1 MTQNEKIEM
10 LKQTIVQL
18 YEKEGRPK
26 SYIADLL
33 QLDRKTLVAKIN
45 EWELIKAD
53 ERHLTPSNEKFLN
66 KNRKTIIDMLDSDFS
81 VAQIAEK
88 INISRHS
95 LLKTFIYNDKELL
108 HHYNMYTKRREQ
120 KTETRKNK
128 AMEQSSRQYISD
140 GDNLEGEEWKDILG
154 YSEYQVSNMGRVRSY
169 AKRYQR
175 YYLLKPVTNKE
186 SGRVYV
192 ALVSDNG
199 TTKNLSL
206 ARLVAHAFVEG
217 FSEVNNTVEHS
228 DNDVTNNKAANL
240 QWVSQKRN
248 NELAYEKGKPGHAAF
263 TKVRKF
269 KKIVL
274 DNKYEF
280 KTFVS
285 LAKFL
290 NISETQLRRYMDGKT
305 KTDHTF
311 EIVY

>member
-18 YEKEGRPK
+18 YEKEGRSK
-26 SYIADLL
+26 SYIANLL
-33 QLDRKTLVAKIN
+33 QLDRKTLITKIN

-108 HHYNMYTKRREQ
+108 HHYNMYAKRKEQ
-120 KTETRKNK
+120 NIKDRKCK
-128 AMEQSSRQYISD
+128 EVEQSSRNYISD
-140 GDNLEGEEWKDILG
+140 GDNLDGEEWKDILG
-154 YSEYQVSNMGRVRSY
+154 YSKYQVSNMGRVRSY
-169 AKRYQR
+169 AKTHQR
-175 YYLLKPVTNKE
+175 YYLLKPTTNKE

-192 ALVSDNG
+192 SLVSDNG

-206 ARLVAHAFVEG
+206 ARIVAHAFVDG
-217 FSEVNNTVEHS
+217 FSDANNTVEHS
-228 DNDVTNNKAANL
+228 DNDVTNNKASNL
-240 QWVSQKRN
+240 LWVSQKKN
-248 NELAYEKGKPGHAAF
+248 NELAYQKGKAGHAAF
-263 TKVRKF
+263 TKVKKF

-274 DNKYEF
+274 DDKYEF

-311 EIVY
+311 QIVY